1 MNAKLRNCTL
11 YIVHCTL
18 LVITFALS
26 ACSDETLDIGNTL
39 TSKTDKLTITSA
51 DYTVSTKT
59 VQADSVLI
67 RSSYCYLGKVKDPE
81 TGAYITSEF
90 MTQFNLLETFSLP
103 AEGTVIGRHNGL
115 AAADSCRI
123 DLYLEKPTGVTDT
136 LAAMKIRISELARP
150 MEESRRYYSNFDPV
164 TEGYVRK
171 GGLIMD
177 KMFSY
182 NDLTLSDSVRK
193 ASSSYYNAVDIK
205 LNKPYTD
212 GNGVTYNNYGTY
224 IMQQY
229 YQHPEYFKNSYTFIH
244 NVCPGFFFSVLDGE
258 GLYTEIPEMCIRVFY
273 HVNYKDSV
281 VESGFTLAGTE
292 EVLQT
297 TKISNEKEAM
307 NRLAS
312 DNTCTYVKAPA
323 GLYTEVTLPVDDI
336 YNGHDNDSIM
346 TAKISF
352 QRINND
358 YEGKAFKIPNY
369 LLMVPKDS
377 LTTFFENKKTPDYR
391 TTFYATFQKG
401 TNLYTFSNISSLVTK
416 MANSKR
422 NGLKADNQW
431 VAKHPEWNKVLL
443 VPVQIIT
450 SASATTTTTNNSS
463 FEHCV
468 GITSTKLV
476 GGSAN
481 PLDPIKL
488 SIVYSKFND

>member
-1 MNAKLRNCTL
+1 MKRN
-11 YIVHCTL
+11 L
-18 LVITFALS
+18 LAGIALTMMALS
-26 ACSDETLDIGNTL
+26 ACNVETLDIGNTL
-39 TSKTDKLTITSA
+39 TGQTDRLTVSSA
-51 DYTVSTKT
+51 DYNVSTKT
-59 VQADSVLI
+59 VQADSILL

-103 AEGTVIGRHNGL
+103 DEDIVIGQYNGM

-123 DLYLEKPTGVTDT
+123 DLYMKKPTGAADT
-136 LAAMKIRISELARP
+136 LAAMKIRISELGRP
-150 MEESRRYYSNFDPV
+150 MEENRRYYSNFDPIA
-164 TEGYVRK
+164 EGYVRE
-171 GGLIMD
+171 GGLIVD

-182 NDLTLSDSVRK
+182 NDLTLSDSARST
-193 ASSSYYNAVDIK
+193 ASSYYNSIDIR

-212 GNGVTYNNYGTY
+212 ANGVTYNNYGTY

-229 YQHPEYFKNSYTFIH
+229 YRHPEYFKNSYAFIH

-273 HVNYKDSV
+273 HINYKDSV
-281 VESGFTLAGTE
+281 IQTGITLAGTE

-297 TKISNEKEAM
+297 TKISNEKESLD
-307 NRLAS
+307 RLTN

-336 YNGHDNDSIM
+336 YSGHDTDSIM

-352 QRINND
+352 QRINNAQSTNSD
-358 YEGKAFKIPNY
+358 SYFTTPNY
-369 LLMVPKDS
+369 LLMLPKDS
-377 LTTFFENKKTPDYR
+377 LSTFFEKKKTPDYL
-391 TTFYATFQKG
+391 TTFYTTYQSG
-401 TNLYTFSNISSLVTK
+401 TNLYTYSNISSLVTK

-422 NGLKADNQW
+422 NGLMADDQW
-431 VAKHPEWNKVLL
+431 VAKHPDWNKVLL

-450 SASATTTTTNNSS
+450 SSNSTTSTTSASS

-468 GITSTKLV
+468 GIVSTKLV
-476 GGSAN
+476 GGTAN

-488 SIVYSKFND
+488 SIVYGKFNE